1 MVYEFRRLKEG
12 DGEDGEP
19 NSLNLT
25 QQPEQVHVAKEPM
38 KEALEYMND
47 NVKNVQEEIVEI
59 DLNDGEEGE
68 RLVKISRSLFEE
80 ERRKLITLLRE
91 YKDVFAWSYQEI
103 PVLSPNLVTHN
114 LKVDPDAKPVKHPP
128 WKYRLDVEEKI
139 KVEIKKIKNKK
150 KNNKKKAF
158 KGGFIEEIE
167 CLSWLVNIVPIKK
180 KDSQITIC
188 GFSGSQ

>member
-12 DGEDGEP
+12 DEEDGEP

-139 KVEIKKIKNKK
+139 KVEIKKKKNKK
-150 KNNKKKAF
+150 
-158 KGGFIEEIE
+158 II
-167 CLSWLVNIVPIKK
+167 IKK
-180 KDSQITIC
+180 RLLKEVSLKKLNV
-188 GFSGSQ
+188 